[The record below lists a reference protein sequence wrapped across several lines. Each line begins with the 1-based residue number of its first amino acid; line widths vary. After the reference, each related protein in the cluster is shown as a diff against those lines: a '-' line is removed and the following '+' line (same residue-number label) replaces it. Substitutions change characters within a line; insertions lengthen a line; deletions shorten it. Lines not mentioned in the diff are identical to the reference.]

1 MKALHAMTLAGLVG
15 CAQPQPGESTGM
27 PVEEKI
33 AGETIS
39 IVPDYATRFREASPD
54 QNYVGQSAMIGS
66 SADGFD
72 RYFVH
77 FPLEQLKE
85 KSVIYATL
93 HFDALSGTC
102 ASSYDNTKCDLEMTV
117 EAIPAI
123 TSSVFDANATW
134 NRQPKYDDAD
144 VFGTV
149 TFRVPYQG
157 TLDVSIPVSHYVKQS
172 LEGMPN
178 YGLVL
183 KVANDTETTRRE
195 QTLLHDEFHIGRAIQ
210 RDVLVGKPRLEV
222 AAYK

>member
-1 MKALHAMTLAGLVG
+1 MKIRNAITLAGLVG
-15 CAQPQPGESTGM
+15 CAPQPEESTGM
-27 PVEEKI
+27 PVEENI

-77 FPLEQLKE
+77 FPLEQLEE
-85 KSVIYATL
+85 KSVISATL

-102 ASSYDNTKCDLEMTV
+102 ASSYDNTICDLEMTV
-117 EAIPAI
+117 EAIPAR
-123 TSSVFDANATW
+123 TSSAFDANVTW
-134 NRQPKYDDAD
+134 DRQPKYDAS

-149 TFRVPYQG
+149 TFSVPYQG
-157 TLDVSIPVSHYVKQS
+157 TQDVSIHVSQYVTKS

-195 QTLLHDEFHIGRAIQ
+195 QTLLHNEFHIGRAIQ
-210 RDVLVGKPRLEV
+210 RDVLVGNARLEV
-222 AAYK
+222 TYE